1 MSFSATN
8 CSTSRAMLLET
19 IPGLVVVV
27 GVEDNEPQLAAPYA
41 VVYSDIVGFQGINPI
56 YEFHR
61 SVRLFRI
68 PLNSETLL
76 KSWNLT

>member
-1 MSFSATN
+1 MQRTVHFPRNAPGNDSRP
-8 CSTSRAMLLET
+8 CSRRWCRR
-19 IPGLVVVV
+19 
-27 GVEDNEPQLAAPYA
+27 DNEPQLAAPYA

-61 SVRLFRI
+61 SVRLFRV